1 MASGNPRRPPDRA
14 HDRFAKAAQKV
25 ESASAELRR
34 KADQLDALTERLAT
48 FDLWTRPAP
57 GSRKPRFSRDEI
69 ARAALRI
76 ADTEGFDALSM
87 RRLAAELD
95 AGTMTLYH
103 YVRTKDELL
112 ALVNDAVMG
121 ELLVAPG
128 ELPEDWRAAIT
139 VIAHRSRDAIRRHPW
154 SLDLRDDPAPGPNAI
169 RHFEQTMQ
177 AVMALDVTIGEKF
190 ELVTAVDEYVF
201 GFCFME
207 RANLGDTEAPP
218 DDIVEYVDAL
228 ARSGDH
234 PVLAAL
240 TAEHGTRAAFDALRT
255 QIGDPDRFSRNLAR
269 LLDGFEADIRRR

>member
-1 MASGNPRRPPDRA
+1 MASGDPRRPPDRTQ
-14 HDRFAKAAQKV
+14 DRFAKAAQKV

-34 KADQLDALTERLAT
+34 KADQLDALTERLAN

-121 ELLVAPG
+121 ELIVPPDEMPA
-128 ELPEDWRAAIT
+128 DWRAAIT
-139 VIAHRSRDAIRRHPW
+139 LIAHRSRDAMRRHPW

-177 AVMALDVTIGEKF
+177 AVMPLDVTLGEKF
-190 ELVTAVDEYVF
+190 ELTTAVDEYVF
-201 GFCFME
+201 GFCLME
-207 RANLGDTEAPP
+207 RANMGDLDAPP
-218 DDIVEYVDAL
+218 DDMVAYVDGL
-228 ARSGDH
+228 VRSGGH
-234 PVLAAL
+234 PTLAAI
-240 TAEHGTRAAFDALRT
+240 TAEHGTHGAFDAMRR
-255 QIGDPDRFSRNLAR
+255 QMIDPDRFSRNLAR
-269 LLDGFEADIRRR
+269 LLDGFEAGMRRR